1 MQADLFPHNS
11 KDMIGEALADT
22 EREAMVAILEAMVA
36 RTVAMGRKIPVDM
49 VEGMEVVSLAATAVV
64 KLVAMGIVSLAA
76 MAVAMETRVEEVTV
90 INRNPKGHLTSI
102 VSALGLAKELP
113 AVTKAGI
120 MAVMTVA
127 MAAVS
132 AAVIAGEMTMMM
144 TTVAGIRKMMT
155 TMAMRVVMMAME
167 IDISINTAIT
177 GAIPECFKPVTGITL
192 LVN

>member
-22 EREAMVAILEAMVA
+22 KREDMVAILEAMVA

-64 KLVAMGIVSLAA
+64 KLVAM
-76 MAVAMETRVEEVTV
+76 AVAMEARAEEVTV
-90 INRNPKGHLTSI
+90 INRNLKGHLTSI

-120 MAVMTVA
+120 MAVLTVA
-127 MAAVS
+127 MAAVT
-132 AAVIAGEMTMMM
+132 AAVTADEMAMMM

-155 TMAMRVVMMAME
+155 TTAMRVVMMAME

-177 GAIPECFKPVTGITL
+177 GEIPECFKL
-192 LVN
+192 LQDNIVSH